1 MKRFFYKSQ
10 QTAVGAVLLSVFLL
24 LVMPESVRA
33 RLKSAI
39 GGLFL
44 PVIGISTTGQVAME
58 SLGHLGAA
66 DAASLPPNQTPGH
79 APASLVE
86 LQDQVDRLRRDK
98 KRLEGDNKYLSE
110 LLKLEPLIP
119 WETKLVR
126 VVGRD
131 SFNWWRRI
139 KINLGSNKGIR
150 FNQPVISANGDL
162 VGRVSEVGSLTS
174 WVILVG
180 DPNCRFSALI
190 KESRSQGGIVSPRQ
204 YSSDLRTVELTY
216 LPNDVEL
223 RPGQAVV
230 TSGLGGGFPK
240 EIPVGQVVDSW
251 VSNDGLYVE
260 ARIKLHANLNQ
271 LETVRVLTRF

>member
-24 LVMPESVRA
+24 LVMPESARA

-66 DAASLPPNQTPGH
+66 DAASLPPNQTLGH

-86 LQDQVDRLRRDK
+86 LQDQVDRLQRDN

-162 VGRVSEVGSLTS
+162 VGRVSEVGPLTS

-204 YSSDLRTVELTY
+204 YNSDLRTVELTY

>member
-10 QTAVGAVLLSVFLL
+10 QTAVGAVLLTVFLL
-24 LVMPESVRA
+24 LVIPESARA

-39 GGLFL
+39 GALFL
-44 PVIGISTTGQVAME
+44 PVIGISTTGQVALE
-58 SLGHLGAA
+58 SLGQLGASGSGSSPTNQALGQAPDVPPSLA
-66 DAASLPPNQTPGH
+66 DLQMENALLREEINQFRD
-79 APASLVE
+79 ANDWE
-86 LQDQVDRLRRDK
+86 RR
-98 KRLEGDNKYLSE
+98 
-110 LLKLEPLIP
+110 IP
-119 WETKLVR
+119 WESKLVR

-131 SFNWWRRI
+131 PFNWWRRI

-150 FNQPVISANGDL
+150 FNQPVISAKGNL
-162 VGRVSEVGSLTS
+162 VGRVSEVGPLTS
-174 WVILVG
+174 WVVLAG

-204 YSSDLRTVELTY
+204 YSSFARVVELTY
-216 LPNDVEL
+216 LPDDVEL

-240 EIPVGQVVDSW
+240 EIPVGLVVDSW
-251 VSNDGLYVE
+251 ISKDGLYTE
-260 ARIKLHANLNQ
+260 ARVKLHANLNQ

>member
-10 QTAVGAVLLSVFLL
+10 QTAVGAVLLTVFLL
-24 LVMPESVRA
+24 LVMPESARA

-39 GGLFL
+39 GALFL
-44 PVIGISTTGQVAME
+44 PVIGISTTGQVALE
-58 SLGHLGAA
+58 SLGQLGASGSESSPTNQALGQAPDVPPSLA
-66 DAASLPPNQTPGH
+66 DLHVENALLREEINQFRD
-79 APASLVE
+79 ANDWE
-86 LQDQVDRLRRDK
+86 RR
-98 KRLEGDNKYLSE
+98 
-110 LLKLEPLIP
+110 IP
-119 WETKLVR
+119 WESKLVR

-131 SFNWWRRI
+131 PYNWWRRI

-150 FNQPVISANGDL
+150 FNQPVISAKGNL
-162 VGRVSEVGSLTS
+162 VGRVSEVGPLTS
-174 WVILVG
+174 WVVLAG

-204 YSSDLRTVELTY
+204 YSSDPRVVELTY

-240 EIPVGQVVDSW
+240 EIPVGLVVGSW
-251 VSNDGLYVE
+251 ISKDGLYTE
-260 ARIKLHANLNQ
+260 ARVKLHANLNQ

>member
-10 QTAVGAVLLSVFLL
+10 QTAVGAVLLTVFLL
-24 LVMPESVRA
+24 LVIPESARA

-39 GGLFL
+39 GALFL
-44 PVIGISTTGQVAME
+44 PVIGISTTGQVALE
-58 SLGHLGAA
+58 SLAQLGASGSESSLTNQAPGQAPDVPPSLA
-66 DAASLPPNQTPGH
+66 DLQMENALLREEINQFRD
-79 APASLVE
+79 ANDWE
-86 LQDQVDRLRRDK
+86 RR
-98 KRLEGDNKYLSE
+98 
-110 LLKLEPLIP
+110 IP
-119 WETKLVR
+119 WESKLVR

-131 SFNWWRRI
+131 PFNWWRRI

-150 FNQPVISANGDL
+150 FNQPVISAKGNL
-162 VGRVSEVGSLTS
+162 VGRVSELGPLTS
-174 WVILVG
+174 WVVLAG

-204 YSSDLRTVELTY
+204 YSSDPRVVELTY

-240 EIPVGQVVDSW
+240 EIPVGLVVDSW
-251 VSNDGLYVE
+251 ISKDGLYME
-260 ARIKLHANLNQ
+260 ARVKLHANLNQ
-271 LETVRVLTRF
+271 LETVRVLTHF

>member
-10 QTAVGAVLLSVFLL
+10 QTAVGAVLLTVFLL
-24 LVMPESVRA
+24 LVIPESARA

-39 GGLFL
+39 GALFL
-44 PVIGISTTGQVAME
+44 PVIGISTTGQVALE
-58 SLGHLGAA
+58 SLGQLGASGSGSSPTNQALGQAPDVPPSLA
-66 DAASLPPNQTPGH
+66 DLQMENALLREEINQFRD
-79 APASLVE
+79 ANDWE
-86 LQDQVDRLRRDK
+86 RR
-98 KRLEGDNKYLSE
+98 
-110 LLKLEPLIP
+110 IP
-119 WETKLVR
+119 WESKLVR

-131 SFNWWRRI
+131 PFNWWRRI

-150 FNQPVISANGDL
+150 FNQPVISAKGNL
-162 VGRVSEVGSLTS
+162 VGRVSEVGPLTS
-174 WVILVG
+174 WVVLAG

-204 YSSDLRTVELTY
+204 YSSDPRVVELTY

-240 EIPVGQVVDSW
+240 EIPVGLVVDSW
-251 VSNDGLYVE
+251 ISKDGLYTE
-260 ARIKLHANLNQ
+260 ARVKLHANLNQ

>member
-10 QTAVGAVLLSVFLL
+10 QTAVGAVLLTVFLL
-24 LVMPESVRA
+24 LVMPESARA

-39 GGLFL
+39 GALFL
-44 PVIGISTTGQVAME
+44 PVIGISTTGQVALE
-58 SLGHLGAA
+58 SLGQLGASGSESSPTNQALGQAPDVPPSLA
-66 DAASLPPNQTPGH
+66 DLQMENALLREEINQFRD
-79 APASLVE
+79 ANDWE
-86 LQDQVDRLRRDK
+86 RR
-98 KRLEGDNKYLSE
+98 
-110 LLKLEPLIP
+110 IP
-119 WETKLVR
+119 WESKLVR

-131 SFNWWRRI
+131 PFNWWRRI

-150 FNQPVISANGDL
+150 FNQPVISAKGNL
-162 VGRVSEVGSLTS
+162 VGRVSEVGPLTS
-174 WVILVG
+174 WVVLAG

-204 YSSDLRTVELTY
+204 YSSDPRVVELTY

-240 EIPVGQVVDSW
+240 EIPVGLVVDSW
-251 VSNDGLYVE
+251 ISKDGLYTE
-260 ARIKLHANLNQ
+260 ARVKLHANLNQ
-271 LETVRVLTRF
+271 LETVRVLTHF

>member
-10 QTAVGAVLLSVFLL
+10 QTAVGAVLLTVFLL
-24 LVMPESVRA
+24 LVIPESARA

-39 GGLFL
+39 GALFL
-44 PVIGISTTGQVAME
+44 PVIGISTTGQVALE
-58 SLGHLGAA
+58 SLAQLGASGSESSPTNQAPGQAPDVPPSLA
-66 DAASLPPNQTPGH
+66 DLQMENALLREEINQFRD
-79 APASLVE
+79 ANDWE
-86 LQDQVDRLRRDK
+86 RR
-98 KRLEGDNKYLSE
+98 
-110 LLKLEPLIP
+110 IP
-119 WETKLVR
+119 WESKLVR

-131 SFNWWRRI
+131 PFNWWRRI

-150 FNQPVISANGDL
+150 FNQPVISAKGNL
-162 VGRVSEVGSLTS
+162 VGRVSELGPLTS
-174 WVILVG
+174 WVVLAG

-204 YSSDLRTVELTY
+204 YSSDPRVVELTY

-240 EIPVGQVVDSW
+240 EIPVGLVVDSW
-251 VSNDGLYVE
+251 ISKDGLYTE
-260 ARIKLHANLNQ
+260 ARVKLHANLNQ
-271 LETVRVLTRF
+271 LETVRVLTHF

>member
-10 QTAVGAVLLSVFLL
+10 QTAVGAVLLTVFLL
-24 LVMPESVRA
+24 LVIPESARA

-39 GGLFL
+39 GALFL
-44 PVIGISTTGQVAME
+44 PVIGISTTGQVALE
-58 SLGHLGAA
+58 SLGQLGASGSGSSPTNQALGQAPDVPPSLA
-66 DAASLPPNQTPGH
+66 DLQMENALLREEINQFRD
-79 APASLVE
+79 ANDWE
-86 LQDQVDRLRRDK
+86 RR
-98 KRLEGDNKYLSE
+98 
-110 LLKLEPLIP
+110 IP
-119 WETKLVR
+119 WESKLVR

-131 SFNWWRRI
+131 PFNWWRRI

-150 FNQPVISANGDL
+150 FNQPVISAKGNL
-162 VGRVSEVGSLTS
+162 VGRVSEVGPLTS
-174 WVILVG
+174 WVVLAG

-204 YSSDLRTVELTY
+204 YSSDPRVVELTY

-240 EIPVGQVVDSW
+240 EIPVGLVVDSW
-251 VSNDGLYVE
+251 ISKDGLYTG
-260 ARIKLHANLNQ
+260 ARVKLHANLNQ
-271 LETVRVLTRF
+271 LETVRVLTHF

>member
-10 QTAVGAVLLSVFLL
+10 QTAVGAVLLTVFLL
-24 LVMPESVRA
+24 LVMPESARA

-39 GGLFL
+39 GALFL
-44 PVIGISTTGQVAME
+44 PVIGISTTGQVALE
-58 SLGHLGAA
+58 SLGQLGASGSGSSPTNHA
-66 DAASLPPNQTPGH
+66 LGH
-79 APASLVE
+79 APDVPPSLAD
-86 LQDQVDRLRRDK
+86 LQMEHALLREDINQFRDANDWE
-98 KRLEGDNKYLSE
+98 RR
-110 LLKLEPLIP
+110 IP
-119 WETKLVR
+119 WESKLVR

-131 SFNWWRRI
+131 PFNWWRRI

-150 FNQPVISANGDL
+150 FNQPVISAKGNL
-162 VGRVSEVGSLTS
+162 VGRVSEVGPLTS
-174 WVILVG
+174 WVVLAG

-204 YSSDLRTVELTY
+204 YSSDPRVVELTY

-240 EIPVGQVVDSW
+240 EIPVGLVVDSW
-251 VSNDGLYVE
+251 ISKDGLYTE
-260 ARIKLHANLNQ
+260 ARVKLHANLNQ
-271 LETVRVLTRF
+271 LETVRVLTHF

>member
-10 QTAVGAVLLSVFLL
+10 QTAVGAVLLTVFLL
-24 LVMPESVRA
+24 LVIPESARA

-39 GGLFL
+39 GALFL
-44 PVIGISTTGQVAME
+44 PVIGISTTGQVALE
-58 SLGHLGAA
+58 SLGQLGASGSGSSPTNQALGQAPDVPPSLA
-66 DAASLPPNQTPGH
+66 DLQMENALLREEINQFRD
-79 APASLVE
+79 ANDWE
-86 LQDQVDRLRRDK
+86 RR
-98 KRLEGDNKYLSE
+98 
-110 LLKLEPLIP
+110 IP
-119 WETKLVR
+119 WESKLVR

-131 SFNWWRRI
+131 PFNWWRRI

-150 FNQPVISANGDL
+150 FNQPVISAKGNL
-162 VGRVSEVGSLTS
+162 VGRVSEVGPLTS
-174 WVILVG
+174 WVVLAG

-204 YSSDLRTVELTY
+204 YSSDPRVVELTY

-240 EIPVGQVVDSW
+240 EIPVGLVVDSW
-251 VSNDGLYVE
+251 ISKDGLYTE
-260 ARIKLHANLNQ
+260 ARVKLHANLNQ
-271 LETVRVLTRF
+271 LETVRVLTHF

>member
-10 QTAVGAVLLSVFLL
+10 QTAVGAVLLTVFLL
-24 LVMPESVRA
+24 LVIPESARA

-39 GGLFL
+39 GALFL
-44 PVIGISTTGQVAME
+44 PVIGISTTGQVALE
-58 SLGHLGAA
+58 SLGQLGASGFGSSPTNQALGQAPDVPPSLA
-66 DAASLPPNQTPGH
+66 DLQMENALLREEINQFRD
-79 APASLVE
+79 ANDWE
-86 LQDQVDRLRRDK
+86 RR
-98 KRLEGDNKYLSE
+98 
-110 LLKLEPLIP
+110 IP
-119 WETKLVR
+119 WESKLVR

-131 SFNWWRRI
+131 PFNWWRRI

-150 FNQPVISANGDL
+150 FNQPVISAKGNL
-162 VGRVSEVGSLTS
+162 VGRVSEVGPLTS
-174 WVILVG
+174 WVVLAG

-204 YSSDLRTVELTY
+204 YSSDPRVVELTY

-240 EIPVGQVVDSW
+240 EIPVGLVVDSW
-251 VSNDGLYVE
+251 ISKDGLYTE
-260 ARIKLHANLNQ
+260 ARVKLHANLNQ
-271 LETVRVLTRF
+271 LETVRVLTHF

>member
-10 QTAVGAVLLSVFLL
+10 QTAVGAVLLTVFLL
-24 LVMPESVRA
+24 LVMPESARA

-44 PVIGISTTGQVAME
+44 PLIGISTTGQAALE
-58 SLGHLGAA
+58 SIGQLGATN
-66 DAASLPPNQTPGH
+66 SEPSPTNQALGQ
-79 APASLVE
+79 APASLSE
-86 LQDQVDRLRRDK
+86 LQGEVDRLRSA
-98 KRLEGDNKYLSE
+98 NKHLSE
-110 LLKLEPLIP
+110 LLALEPLIP

-131 SFNWWRRI
+131 PFNWWRRI
-139 KINLGSNKGIR
+139 KINLGSKKGIR
-150 FNQPVISANGDL
+150 FNQPVISAKGNL
-162 VGRVSEVGSLTS
+162 VGRVSVVGPLTS
-174 WVILVG
+174 WVVLVG

-190 KESRSQGGIVSPRQ
+190 KESRSQGGVVSPRQ

-223 RPGQAVV
+223 RASQAVV

-251 VSNDGLYVE
+251 LSKDGLYVE

-271 LETVRVLTRF
+271 LETVRVLTRY

>member
-1 MKRFFYKSQ
+1 L
-10 QTAVGAVLLSVFLL
+10 TVFLL
-24 LVMPESVRA
+24 LVIPESARA

-39 GGLFL
+39 GALFL
-44 PVIGISTTGQVAME
+44 PVIGISTTGQVALE
-58 SLGHLGAA
+58 SLGQLGASGSASSPTNQALGQAPDVPPSLA
-66 DAASLPPNQTPGH
+66 DLHVENALLREEINQFRD
-79 APASLVE
+79 ANDWE
-86 LQDQVDRLRRDK
+86 RR
-98 KRLEGDNKYLSE
+98 
-110 LLKLEPLIP
+110 IP
-119 WETKLVR
+119 WESKLVR

-131 SFNWWRRI
+131 PYNWWRRI

-150 FNQPVISANGDL
+150 FNQPVISAKGNL
-162 VGRVSEVGSLTS
+162 VGRVSEVGPLTS
-174 WVILVG
+174 WVVLAG

-204 YSSDLRTVELTY
+204 YSSDPRVVELTY

-240 EIPVGQVVDSW
+240 EIPVGLVVDSW
-251 VSNDGLYVE
+251 ISKDGLYTE
-260 ARIKLHANLNQ
+260 ARVKLHANLNQ

>member
-10 QTAVGAVLLSVFLL
+10 QTAVGAVLLTVFLL
-24 LVMPESVRA
+24 LVMPESARA

-44 PVIGISTTGQVAME
+44 PVIGISTTGQVALE
-58 SLGHLGAA
+58 SLGQLGASGSESSPTKQALGQAPDVPPSLA
-66 DAASLPPNQTPGH
+66 D
-79 APASLVE
+79 
-86 LQDQVDRLRRDK
+86 LQMENARLREEINQFRDANDWE
-98 KRLEGDNKYLSE
+98 RR
-110 LLKLEPLIP
+110 IP
-119 WETKLVR
+119 WESKLAR

-131 SFNWWRRI
+131 PFNWWRRI

-150 FNQPVISANGDL
+150 FNQPVISAKGNL
-162 VGRVSEVGSLTS
+162 VGRVSEVGPLTS
-174 WVILVG
+174 WVVLAG

-204 YSSDLRTVELTY
+204 YSSDPRVVELTY

-240 EIPVGQVVDSW
+240 EIPVGQVVDSR
-251 VSNDGLYVE
+251 VSKDGLYVE

-271 LETVRVLTRF
+271 LETVRVLTRY

>member
-10 QTAVGAVLLSVFLL
+10 QTAVGAVLLTVFLL
-24 LVMPESVRA
+24 LVMPESARA

-39 GGLFL
+39 GALFL
-44 PVIGISTTGQVAME
+44 PVIGISTTGQVALE
-58 SLGHLGAA
+58 SLGQLGASGSASSPTHQALGQAPDVPPSLA
-66 DAASLPPNQTPGH
+66 DLHVENALLREEINQFRD
-79 APASLVE
+79 ANDWE
-86 LQDQVDRLRRDK
+86 RR
-98 KRLEGDNKYLSE
+98 
-110 LLKLEPLIP
+110 IP
-119 WETKLVR
+119 WESKLVR

-131 SFNWWRRI
+131 PYNWWRRI

-150 FNQPVISANGDL
+150 FNQPVISAKGNL
-162 VGRVSEVGSLTS
+162 VGRVSEVGPLTS
-174 WVILVG
+174 WVVLAG

-204 YSSDLRTVELTY
+204 YSSDPRVVELTY

-240 EIPVGQVVDSW
+240 EIPVGLVVDSW
-251 VSNDGLYVE
+251 ISKDGLYTE
-260 ARIKLHANLNQ
+260 ARVKLHANLNQ

>member
-10 QTAVGAVLLSVFLL
+10 QTAVGAVLLTVFLL
-24 LVMPESVRA
+24 LVMPESART

-39 GGLFL
+39 GALFL
-44 PVIGISTTGQVAME
+44 PVIGISTTGQVALE
-58 SLGHLGAA
+58 SLGQLGASGSESSPTNQA
-66 DAASLPPNQTPGH
+66 VYEPPSLEDIQVENALLREEINQFRDANDW
-79 APASLVE
+79 E
-86 LQDQVDRLRRDK
+86 RR
-98 KRLEGDNKYLSE
+98 
-110 LLKLEPLIP
+110 IP
-119 WETKLVR
+119 WESKLVR

-131 SFNWWRRI
+131 PYNWWRRI

-150 FNQPVISANGDL
+150 FNQPVISAKGNL
-162 VGRVSEVGSLTS
+162 VGRVSKVGPLTS
-174 WVILVG
+174 WVVLAG

-204 YSSDLRTVELTY
+204 FSSDPRVVELTY

-240 EIPVGQVVDSW
+240 EIPVGLVVDSW
-251 VSNDGLYVE
+251 ISKDGLYTE
-260 ARIKLHANLNQ
+260 ARVKLHANLNQ
-271 LETVRVLTRF
+271 LETVRVLTHF

>member
-10 QTAVGAVLLSVFLL
+10 QTAVGAVLLTVFLL
-24 LVMPESVRA
+24 LVMPESARA

-39 GGLFL
+39 GALFL
-44 PVIGISTTGQVAME
+44 PVIGISTTGQVALE
-58 SLGHLGAA
+58 SLGQLGTSGSESSPTNQALGQAPDVPPSLA
-66 DAASLPPNQTPGH
+66 DLQMENALLREEINQFRD
-79 APASLVE
+79 ANDWE
-86 LQDQVDRLRRDK
+86 RR
-98 KRLEGDNKYLSE
+98 
-110 LLKLEPLIP
+110 IP
-119 WETKLVR
+119 WESKLVR

-131 SFNWWRRI
+131 PFNWWRRI

-150 FNQPVISANGDL
+150 FNQPVISAKGNL
-162 VGRVSEVGSLTS
+162 VGRVSEVGPLTS
-174 WVILVG
+174 WVVLAG

-204 YSSDLRTVELTY
+204 YSSDPRVVELTY

-240 EIPVGQVVDSW
+240 EIPVGLVVDSW
-251 VSNDGLYVE
+251 ISKDGLYME
-260 ARIKLHANLNQ
+260 ARVKLHANLNQ
-271 LETVRVLTRF
+271 LETVRVLTHF

>member
-10 QTAVGAVLLSVFLL
+10 QTAVGAVLLTVFLL
-24 LVMPESVRA
+24 LVMPESARA

-39 GGLFL
+39 GALFL
-44 PVIGISTTGQVAME
+44 PVIGISTTGQVALE
-58 SLGHLGAA
+58 SLGQLGASGSESSPTNQALGQAPDVPPSLA
-66 DAASLPPNQTPGH
+66 DLHVENALLREEINQFRD
-79 APASLVE
+79 ANDWE
-86 LQDQVDRLRRDK
+86 RR
-98 KRLEGDNKYLSE
+98 
-110 LLKLEPLIP
+110 IP
-119 WETKLVR
+119 WESKLVR

-131 SFNWWRRI
+131 PYNWWRRI

-150 FNQPVISANGDL
+150 FNQPVISAKGNL
-162 VGRVSEVGSLTS
+162 VGRVSEVGPLTS
-174 WVILVG
+174 WVVLAG

-190 KESRSQGGIVSPRQ
+190 KKSRSQGGIVSPRQ
-204 YSSDLRTVELTY
+204 YSSDPRVVELTY

-240 EIPVGQVVDSW
+240 EIPVGLVVDSW
-251 VSNDGLYVE
+251 ISKDGLYTE
-260 ARIKLHANLNQ
+260 ARVKLHANLNQ

>member
-1 MKRFFYKSQ
+1 MKQFFYKSQ
-10 QTAVGAVLLSVFLL
+10 QTAVGAVLLTVFLL
-24 LVMPESVRA
+24 LVMPESARA

-39 GGLFL
+39 GALFL
-44 PVIGISTTGQVAME
+44 PVIGISTTGQVALE
-58 SLGHLGAA
+58 SLGQLGASDSESSPTNQALDQASDEPPSLA
-66 DAASLPPNQTPGH
+66 D
-79 APASLVE
+79 
-86 LQDQVDRLRRDK
+86 LQLENALLREEITQFRNANDWE
-98 KRLEGDNKYLSE
+98 RR
-110 LLKLEPLIP
+110 IP
-119 WETKLVR
+119 WESKLVR

-131 SFNWWRRI
+131 PFNWWRRI

-150 FNQPVISANGDL
+150 FNQPVISAKGNL
-162 VGRVSEVGSLTS
+162 VGRVSEVGPLTS
-174 WVILVG
+174 WVVLAG

-190 KESRSQGGIVSPRQ
+190 KESRSQGGIVSPLQ
-204 YSSDLRTVELTY
+204 YSSDPRVVELTY

-251 VSNDGLYVE
+251 PSKDGLYVE

-271 LETVRVLTRF
+271 LETVRVLTHF

>member
-10 QTAVGAVLLSVFLL
+10 QTAVGAVLLTVFLL

-44 PVIGISTTGQVAME
+44 PAIGISTTSQAALQALGQ
-58 SLGHLGAA
+58 LGVSEPDPFPTNQALGQEAE
-66 DAASLPPNQTPGH
+66 LRPTVH
-79 APASLVE
+79 E
-86 LQDQVDRLRRDK
+86 LQFDNARLAEENKRLR
-98 KRLEGDNKYLSE
+98 EA
-110 LLKLEPLIP
+110 LKWEQRIP

-131 SFNWWRRI
+131 PFNWWRRI
-139 KINLGSNKGIR
+139 KINLGTNKEVR
-150 FNQPVISANGDL
+150 LNQPVISVRGEL
-162 VGRVSEVGSLTS
+162 VGRISEVGPLTS
-174 WVILVG
+174 WELLVG
-180 DPNCRFSALI
+180 DPNCRFSALL

-204 YSSDLRTVELTY
+204 YSADPRVVELTY

-223 RPGQAVV
+223 RPGQGVV

-240 EIPVGQVVDSW
+240 EIPVGLVVDSW
-251 VSNDGLYVE
+251 ISKDGLYTE
-260 ARIKLHANLNQ
+260 ARVKLHANLNQ
-271 LETVRVLTRF
+271 LETVRVLTKF

>member
-10 QTAVGAVLLSVFLL
+10 QTAVGAVLLTVFLL
-24 LVMPESVRA
+24 LVMPESARA

-39 GGLFL
+39 GALFL
-44 PVIGISTTGQVAME
+44 PVIGISTTGQVALE
-58 SLGHLGAA
+58 SLGQLGTSGSESSPTNQALGQAPDVPPSLA
-66 DAASLPPNQTPGH
+66 DLQMENALLREEINQFRD
-79 APASLVE
+79 ANDWE
-86 LQDQVDRLRRDK
+86 RR
-98 KRLEGDNKYLSE
+98 
-110 LLKLEPLIP
+110 IP
-119 WETKLVR
+119 WESKLVR

-131 SFNWWRRI
+131 PFNWWRRI

-150 FNQPVISANGDL
+150 FNQPVISAKGNL
-162 VGRVSEVGSLTS
+162 VGRVSEVGPLTS
-174 WVILVG
+174 WVVLAG

-204 YSSDLRTVELTY
+204 YSSDPRVVELTY

-240 EIPVGQVVDSW
+240 EIPVGLVVDSW
-251 VSNDGLYVE
+251 ISKDGLYTE
-260 ARIKLHANLNQ
+260 ARVKLHANLNQ
-271 LETVRVLTRF
+271 LETVRVLTHF